1 LIRPGSSWTWLTSV
15 EKAGEDALWW
25 VDALARLT
33 VVLTIAANVKTMA
46 AMTRKSIQVSESLL
60 WRLAM
65 VRVLFVELST
75 IASQCASEKVY
86 GATLAPIPD
95 LSDFARRRWMGRN

>member
-1 LIRPGSSWTWLTSV
+1 LALISPGSSAIWLTSV
-15 EKAGEDALWW
+15 ENWREDVLLW

-33 VVLTIAANVKTMA
+33 VVLTITANVKTMA
-46 AMTRKSIQVSESLL
+46 AMTRKSIHVSDSLL

-65 VRVLFVELST
+65 VRVLLVELST

-95 LSDFARRRWMGRN
+95 LSRLARRR